1 MVKRTRSGRGLRR
14 TTAIG
19 GALVVG
25 AALAVLPTTS
35 ALATNGTAVVV
46 ACPGQLTWTFSA
58 PLTLGF
64 VPSATVRQT
73 WSFASVCV
81 AQGADVSTQVQVPPP
96 DDEFTEVFAS
106 PETGT
111 ASFSGSCVVAN
122 AGISSYG
129 VTGETGLLVGGTVV
143 VSPPFNDVPGEELSE
158 VDVLA
163 TTNPCNESSA
173 TGEGNDVAWYI
184 ATS

>member
-1 MVKRTRSGRGLRR
+1 MVIRIRSARRLRR
-14 TTAIG
+14 TTSVV
-19 GALVVG
+19 GALGVG
-25 AALAVLPTTS
+25 AALAVLPCTP
-35 ALATNGTAVVV
+35 ALATGGTGVVV

-64 VPSATVRQT
+64 VPAGTVTET
-73 WSFASVCV
+73 WSSASVCI
-81 AQGADVSTQVQVPPP
+81 AQGADVSTQVGFPPP

-111 ASFSGSCVVAN
+111 AGFSGSCVVAN
-122 AGISSYG
+122 VGISSFG
-129 VTGETGLLVGGTVV
+129 VAGETGLLVGGTVV
-143 VSPPFNDVPGEELSE
+143 VSPPFSDVPGEELSE

-163 TTNPCNESSA
+163 TTNPCNESAA
-173 TGEGNDVAWYI
+173 TGEGNDLAWYI